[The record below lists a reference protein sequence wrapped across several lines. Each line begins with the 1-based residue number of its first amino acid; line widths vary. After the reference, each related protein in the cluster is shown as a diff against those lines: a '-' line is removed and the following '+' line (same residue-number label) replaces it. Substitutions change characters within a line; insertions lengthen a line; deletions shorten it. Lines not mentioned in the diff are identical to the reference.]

1 LHWLKQ
7 KGMTSR
13 NSEALTWIFHECD
26 EGQDF
31 GIWFGGSLCFYLFRG
46 YASDFVQTA
55 PLPP

>member
-1 LHWLKQ
+1 MAEADRENLKWIDAD
-7 KGMTSR
+7 
-13 NSEALTWIFHECD
+13 ELTWIFHECD